1 MKVFRTKEFA
11 KFSRREKIAD
21 VQLCEAAERA
31 DNGLVDADL
40 GGGLIKQRI
49 ARPGQGRSGGY
60 RTLMA
65 FRSKARTVFVY
76 GFAKNERGN
85 IDHDELKYWQQ
96 VARSFLQMDETSL
109 NTLIGK
115 FELMEVV
122 CHGETGI
129 P

>member
-1 MKVFRTKEFA
+1 
-11 KFSRREKIAD
+11 
-21 VQLCEAAERA
+21 
-31 DNGLVDADL
+31 
-40 GGGLIKQRI
+40 
-49 ARPGQGRSGGY
+49 
-60 RTLMA
+60 MA
-65 FRSKARTVFVY
+65 FRSKARNVFVY

-85 IDHDELKYWQQ
+85 IDHDELKYRQQ
-96 VARSFLQMDETSL
+96 VARSFLQIDETSL